1 MRRPDLNI
9 LAQFVVVA
17 RHLNFRRAAKELAIS
32 PSTLSDRIREL
43 EDQVGGRLFNRTTR
57 SASLTDLG
65 AELLHQ
71 TADALAVLEDA
82 ANGLAT
88 GTGQGQLVGK
98 IRINGPRPAL
108 ELRLM
113 PLVASFLAK
122 NPGVRMEVVT
132 QDELVDVVAGGFDAG
147 VRYTEMLAQDMIAIG
162 LGAEQRMVI
171 AATPDYL
178 KRNGTPQHPSDLLEH
193 NCIGTVFATGNV
205 LPWSLEYLA
214 ERVEMTPKS
223 NLLVNSVENSLIAA
237 RSSVGLIYTFEDY
250 VLEDLATGRLVEI
263 MPEWTPPF
271 PAPSLYFS
279 ERRLMPA
286 ALRVFVDHVKEQTR
300 LNAPKAA
307 PSRWSSGSPK
317 G

>member
-43 EDQVGGRLFNRTTR
+43 EDQMGGRLFNRTTR

-65 AELLHQ
+65 VTLLAQ

-82 ANGLAT
+82 ANGIAT
-88 GTGQGQLVGK
+88 GATQGQLVGK

-108 ELRLM
+108 ELCLM
-113 PLVASFLAK
+113 PLVVSFLAK
-122 NPGVRMEVVT
+122 NPGVRVEVVT

-171 AATPDYL
+171 AASPDYL
-178 KRNGTPQHPSDLLEH
+178 KQNGTPRHPRDLLGH

-205 LPWSLEYLA
+205 LPWSLERQG
-214 ERVEMTPKS
+214 EDVEFTPQS
-223 NLLVNSVENSLIAA
+223 NLIVNSIENSLIGA
-237 RSSVGLIYTFEDY
+237 RASVGLVYTFEDY
-250 VLEDLATGRLVEI
+250 VVEDLATGRLVEV

-271 PAPSLYFS
+271 PGPSLYFS
-279 ERRLMPA
+279 ERRLMPP
-286 ALRVFVDHVKEQTR
+286 ALRAFVDHVKEPTG
-300 LNAPKAA
+300 LHTTKPK
-307 PSRWSSGSPK
+307 PSR
-317 G
+317 

>member
-9 LAQFVVVA
+9 LAQFAVVA

-65 AELLHQ
+65 AKLLQQ

-82 ANGLAT
+82 ANGIAT
-88 GTGQGQLVGK
+88 GTRQGQLVGK
-98 IRINGPRPAL
+98 IRINGPKPAL
-108 ELRLM
+108 ELCLM
-113 PLVASFLAK
+113 PLVTSFVAQ

-147 VRYTEMLAQDMIAIG
+147 VRYTEMLTQDMIAIG

-171 AATPDYL
+171 AATPAYL
-178 KRNGTPQHPSDLLEH
+178 EQNGTPRHPQDLLEH

-205 LPWSLEYLA
+205 LPWSLEKQG
-214 ERVEMTPKS
+214 EEVEMTPRS
-223 NLLVNSVENSLIAA
+223 NLLVNSIENSLIAA
-237 RSSVGLIYTFEDY
+237 RASVGLVYTFEDY
-250 VLEDLATGRLVEI
+250 VVEDFAAGRLVEV

-271 PAPSLYFS
+271 PGPSLYFS
-279 ERRLMPA
+279 ERRLMPP
-286 ALRVFVDHVKEQTR
+286 ALRAFIDHVKERTR
-300 LNAPKAA
+300 PKVAKPG
-307 PSRWSSGSPK
+307 PSR
-317 G
+317 